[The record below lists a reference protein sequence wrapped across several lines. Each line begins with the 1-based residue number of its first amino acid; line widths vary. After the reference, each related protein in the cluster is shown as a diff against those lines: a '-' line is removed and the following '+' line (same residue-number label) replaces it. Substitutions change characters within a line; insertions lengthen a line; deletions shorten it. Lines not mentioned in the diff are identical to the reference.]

1 MALLKKKR
9 SRSLET
15 ANLRLVGLSEIDREI
30 DFGSGF
36 DLDNYNALYEETS
49 EVLRKYNSYLKRAD
63 EQRDILDKLERQLND
78 ANERVLF
85 LIGGFFGK
93 DSLEYQKVGGTR
105 KSKFNNN
112 RPVTYDPNGTL
123 DSSGTDE
130 SGDGTETP

>member
-9 SRSLET
+9 SRSLDT
-15 ANLRLVGLSEIDREI
+15 ANLRLVGLNEIDREI

-36 DLDNYNALYEETS
+36 DLDNYNMLYEDTS

-112 RPVTYDPNGTL
+112 RPVTYDPNGSVVT
-123 DSSGTDE
+123 SGTEDDG
-130 SGDGTETP
+130 SGSENP

>member
-9 SRSLET
+9 SRSLDT
-15 ANLRLVGLSEIDREI
+15 ANLRLVGLNEIDREI

-36 DLDNYNALYEETS
+36 DLDNYNML
-49 EVLRKYNSYLKRAD
+49 YNSYLKRAD

-112 RPVTYDPNGTL
+112 RPVTYDPNGSVVT
-123 DSSGTDE
+123 SGTEDDG
-130 SGDGTETP
+130 SGSENP